1 MDKYVSQ
8 KGMRKRIVVFGADL
22 DETVERVRSGLGMSR
37 SGFIRYCVLRFL
49 EQTSVLT
56 AKAHEKFDFK
66 PSRRAKVG

>member
-1 MDKYVSQ
+1 MVKYLTE
-8 KGMRKRIVVFGADL
+8 KGVVKRTVVFGADL
-22 DETVERVRSGLGMSR
+22 DETVEKVRTGLGMSR

-49 EQTSVLT
+49 EQTNVLT